1 MKPPS
6 RWSSILKGRAVI
18 KAQHPSRRWESIRS
32 VQCSLRP
39 RERIWVG
46 AARQLEVGA
55 ATTLP
60 VVIAR
65 LVKWI
70 EDFCKAVDFWASRG
84 GAYDRYPLQQDR
96 AVPALLKPPR
106 AS

>member
-1 MKPPS
+1 M
-6 RWSSILKGRAVI
+6 
-18 KAQHPSRRWESIRS
+18 
-32 VQCSLRP
+32 
-39 RERIWVG
+39 G

-55 ATTLP
+55 ATPLP

-96 AVPALLKPPR
+96 AVPVLLKPPGLLEFAR
-106 AS
+106 TVWSQCSQASSVGASG

>member
-1 MKPPS
+1 M
-6 RWSSILKGRAVI
+6 I
-18 KAQHPSRRWESIRS
+18 KAQHPSRRWESFRS

-55 ATTLP
+55 ATNLP

-70 EDFCKAVDFWASRG
+70 EDFCKAVDFRASRG
-84 GAYDRYPLQQDR
+84 GHTTVIHCSRT
-96 AVPALLKPPR
+96 VPYR
-106 AS
+106 FC